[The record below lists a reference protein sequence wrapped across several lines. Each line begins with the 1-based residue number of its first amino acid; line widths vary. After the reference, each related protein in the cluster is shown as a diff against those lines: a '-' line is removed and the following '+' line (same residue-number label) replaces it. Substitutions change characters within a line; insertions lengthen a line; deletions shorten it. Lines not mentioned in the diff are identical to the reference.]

1 MRARRILAVG
11 AARVWPPAARPMP
24 IEISK
29 RSRADLIA
37 SIQDYLGAEF
47 ELEVGTIAA
56 EAFLDYALEE
66 IGPAVYNK
74 AVRDAQGR
82 LSGVV
87 ADLDLDLSVQ
97 ELGYS
102 LRKGAPRR

>member
-1 MRARRILAVG
+1 MA
-11 AARVWPPAARPMP
+11 
-24 IEISK
+24 IEIPK
-29 RSRADLIA
+29 RSRADLTE
-37 SIQDYLGAEF
+37 SIQAYASEHLDLDLG
-47 ELEVGTIAA
+47 VIAA

-102 LRKGAPRR
+102 RRQPGGAP